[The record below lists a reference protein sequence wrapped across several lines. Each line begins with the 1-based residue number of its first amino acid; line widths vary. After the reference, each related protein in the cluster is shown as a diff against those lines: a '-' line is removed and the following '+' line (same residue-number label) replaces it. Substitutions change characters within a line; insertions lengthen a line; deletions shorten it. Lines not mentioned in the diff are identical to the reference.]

1 MADRQPKEP
10 KPSLGE
16 RARHAYHAALGE
28 RPVLVWWLVSPT
40 LVGTALDV
48 WLRHGTLR
56 YFPPRQWLNYFGS
69 SLVSAGFWGGALW
82 MFAVWLPT
90 GGRRAKAA
98 FAAYFALFVL
108 PFSFFA
114 YGGQA
119 VYFRV
124 FDSYVARD
132 TIRLGLE
139 LRGTVGA
146 WMSQW
151 ATKLWPAA
159 LSAALVSALV
169 LVAVRRA
176 GPSLRRA
183 VPLVPMVSFLGS
195 SVALWQ
201 DFVETKGLQAA
212 PPDSCFLHGVVGLV
226 HERIVSRAP
235 PKGLSIRRPAPLPA
249 LVRPEH
255 RPSVVLVITE
265 SVRRDVLCST
275 PGACEA
281 RFLDAVA
288 PERVGFGRMTTQAS
302 GTFSACMILW
312 TGLGPD
318 ADFQAVHEAP
328 FLWEIAKAQGY
339 RTGYFSS
346 QNLRYRDL
354 GVYLRVGGI
363 DTLVSATEL
372 GDTED
377 PHLGAPDERAME
389 RMLEWVGAST
399 EPYFA
404 VLHLSNTHWPYR
416 VDPALQ
422 PFEPHDADPMKG
434 DVRLLFNHYRNSVL
448 LQERSLSSFLRELK
462 SRPSW
467 ADTALFFVSDHG
479 EQFREHGRLYHLNN
493 LFEEE
498 IHVPGF
504 ALFGERAIDERGAA
518 QLRKYADRRVYG
530 DDLNATIVDLL
541 GAWDARL
548 GFAHASRLG
557 GRSLLRPR
565 LVRGEPVVAASTTS
579 GVWVDNDPVYGV
591 IWGDWKAVGDD
602 ATPWACL
609 NLSRDPAERLPI
621 PAAECPSLV
630 REAARRFPNVPTSKK

>member
-1 MADRQPKEP
+1 M
-10 KPSLGE
+10 
-16 RARHAYHAALGE
+16 
-28 RPVLVWWLVSPT
+28 LVWWLVSPT
-40 LVGTALDV
+40 LLGVALDL

-82 MFAVWLPT
+82 MFAAWLPT
-90 GGRRAKAA
+90 GGRRARAA
-98 FAAYFALFVL
+98 FAAYFALFVV

-132 TIRLGLE
+132 TIRLGIE
-139 LRGTVGA
+139 LRGTVGE
-146 WMSQW
+146 WMAQW
-151 ATKLWPAA
+151 ATKLWPAV
-159 LSAALVSALV
+159 LSTLAVSALV
-169 LVAVRRA
+169 VTAVRRA
-176 GPSLRRA
+176 GPSLARA

-201 DFVETKGLQAA
+201 DFVETKGMQAA
-212 PPDSCFLHGVVGLV
+212 PPDSCFLHGVVGMA
-226 HERIVSRAP
+226 HERLVSKGP

-249 LVRPEH
+249 LTRPAH

-265 SVRRDVLCST
+265 SVRRDVLCSK

-281 RFLDAVA
+281 RFLDEVA
-288 PERVGFGRMTTQAS
+288 RERVGFTKMTTQAS
-302 GTFSACMILW
+302 GTFSASMILW

-318 ADFQAVHEAP
+318 ADFKAVHEAP

-363 DTLVSATEL
+363 DTLVSASEL
-372 GDTED
+372 GDTKD
-377 PHLGAPDERAME
+377 PHLGAPDERAMD
-389 RMLEWVGAST
+389 RLLAWVGAST

-416 VDPALQ
+416 VDKALQ
-422 PFEPHDADPMKG
+422 PFEPHDEDPMKG

-448 LQERSLSSFLRELK
+448 LQERSLSAFLRELK
-462 SRPSW
+462 TRPSW
-467 ADTALFFVSDHG
+467 DDTALFFVSDHG

-493 LFEEE
+493 IFEEE
-498 IHVPGF
+498 VRVPGF
-504 ALFGERAIDERGAA
+504 VLFGKDAIDEAGAA
-518 QLRKYADRRVYG
+518 VLRRYEERRVYG
-530 DDLNATIVDLL
+530 DDFNATIVDLL
-541 GAWDARL
+541 GAWEARAE
-548 GFAHASRLG
+548 FAHAAQLG
-557 GRSLLRPR
+557 GRSLLRLSR
-565 LVRGEPVVAASTTS
+565 ARGEPVVAASTTS
-579 GVWVDNDPVYGV
+579 GVWVDNEPVYGV
-591 IWGDWKAVGDD
+591 IWGDWKAIGDD
-602 ATPWACL
+602 ATPWACFHVG
-609 NLSRDPAERLPI
+609 RDPYERQPLP
-621 PAAECPSLV
+621 PTECPSLV
-630 REAARRFPNVPTSKK
+630 REASRRFPHVPTQKK